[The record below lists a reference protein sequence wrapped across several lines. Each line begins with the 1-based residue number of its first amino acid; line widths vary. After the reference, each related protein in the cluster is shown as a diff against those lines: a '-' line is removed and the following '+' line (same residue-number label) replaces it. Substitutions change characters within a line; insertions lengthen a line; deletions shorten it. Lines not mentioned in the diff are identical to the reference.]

1 MMAEHAD
8 PRGSDRRPVKQPN
21 SRNCFACGLENPFG
35 LGLEFYE
42 LGSDRLE
49 SHYTV
54 PAHFEGYPG
63 VVHGGIVASMLD
75 EMVSRAAMIGQHNH
89 FMMTAK
95 LEIRY
100 RKPVP
105 TEERLHLLAQLI
117 RPAGRVA
124 TATAQVVLP
133 DGSVAAEAEA
143 TLAPMAGA
151 PSDEALLDSLGWKL
165 YPDGPDGGPSS

>member
-63 VVHGGIVASMLD
+63 MVHGGIVASMLD

-95 LEIRY
+95 LEIRF

-105 TEERLHLLAQLI
+105 TEQLLLLEATLT

-124 TATAQVVLP
+124 TAKAHIRLP
-133 DGSVAAEAEA
+133 DGTVAAEAEA
-143 TLAPMAGA
+143 TLAPMPGG
-151 PSDEALLDSLGWKL
+151 PQDKDLLDSLGWKL
-165 YPDGPDGGPSS
+165 YPDKPTETSTS

>member
-1 MMAEHAD
+1 MMAKQLEQNT
-8 PRGSDRRPVKQPN
+8 PGRQGVKQPN

-35 LGLEFYE
+35 LGLQFYE

-49 SHYTV
+49 SHFTV
-54 PAHFEGYPG
+54 PVHFEGYPG
-63 VVHGGIVASMLD
+63 IVHGGIIASMLD
-75 EMVSRAAMIGQHNH
+75 EMVSRAAMIGQHNR

-105 TEERLHLLAQLI
+105 TGVPLHLEAHLT

-124 TATAQVVLP
+124 TATAQIVLP
-133 DGSVAAEAEA
+133 DGSVGASAEA
-143 TLAPMAGA
+143 TLAPM
-151 PSDEALLDSLGWKL
+151 PSGPYDEDLLDSLGWRL
-165 YPDGPDGGPSS
+165 YPDESTDKSPA

>member
-1 MMAEHAD
+1 MMATQQESQTS
-8 PRGSDRRPVKQPN
+8 PSERVKQPN
-21 SRNCFACGLENPFG
+21 SRNCFACGLENPHG

-42 LGSDRLE
+42 LGPDRLE
-49 SHYTV
+49 SHFTV
-54 PAHFEGYPG
+54 PTHFEGYPG

-105 TEERLHLLAQLI
+105 TGERLHLTARLT

-124 TATAQVVLP
+124 TASAQIDLA
-133 DGSVAAEAEA
+133 DGTVAAEADA
-143 TLAPMAGA
+143 TLVPMPGG
-151 PSDEALLDSLGWKL
+151 SKDDALLDSLGWKL
-165 YPDGPDGGPSS
+165 YPDNPPEGSEG

>member
-1 MMAEHAD
+1 MMANQSD
-8 PRGSDRRPVKQPN
+8 PSPSNRGRVKQPN

-42 LGSDRLE
+42 QGADRLE
-49 SHYTV
+49 SHYTA
-54 PAHFEGYPG
+54 PDRFEGYPG
-63 VVHGGIVASMLD
+63 VVHGGIIASMLD
-75 EMVSRAAMIGQHNH
+75 EMVSRAAMIGHHNR

-100 RKPVP
+100 RRPVP
-105 TEERLHLLAQLI
+105 TGQKLHLVAQLV

-124 TATAQVVLP
+124 TATAQVVLQ

-143 TLAPMAGA
+143 TLAPMPGA
-151 PSDEALLDSLGWKL
+151 PSDEALLDSLGWRL
-165 YPDGPDGGPSS
+165 YPDGPEE